1 LSRRRATPPKP
12 DRPAWLLTY
21 TDLVTLLFT
30 FFVFLTAGSVIDEKA
45 KVAAINSVSASFSS
59 STTPLPGKI
68 PPRTQPDETTEDG
81 SAPARIPQDPPPA
94 KDYQNDLS
102 PLRNL
107 LFDAVGDSLD
117 FQENKHVQ
125 ILSMGADVLFTPG
138 SSEIAPQGAN
148 LLDRLL
154 PYLRRL
160 EYPLLVAGH
169 AATRREEEGKNYV
182 VDLENQGMDSTWRLS
197 FQRALTVYLYL
208 SNHGL
213 EPGRLSMEAFG
224 SLHPRFSENTPE
236 GRRKNRRVDLVIDKR
251 NQEWLKKLEGLKD
264 REEVRREM
272 YYRGFKFDF
281 SLPKT
286 APGAP

>member
-1 LSRRRATPPKP
+1 LSRRRATSPR
-12 DRPAWLLTY
+12 RPAWLLTY

-59 STTPLPGKI
+59 DKAPLPGKI
-68 PPRTQPDETTEDG
+68 PPRAQPDETAEEG
-81 SAPARIPQDPPPA
+81 SAPHRIPQDPPPA
-94 KDYQNDLS
+94 KDYQHDLS

-107 LFDAVGDSLD
+107 LFDAIGDNLD

-125 ILSMGADVLFTPG
+125 ILSMGADVLFTPA
-138 SSEIAPQGAN
+138 SSEISPQGAD

-182 VDLENQGMDSTWRLS
+182 VDLENQGMDSTWSLS
-197 FQRALTVYLYL
+197 FRRALAVYLYL
-208 SNHGL
+208 SGHGL
-213 EPGRLSMEAFG
+213 KPGGLSMEAFG

-236 GRRKNRRVDLVIDKR
+236 GRRKNRRVDLVLDKR
-251 NQEWLKKLEGLKD
+251 NQEWPKKLEGLKD
-264 REEVRREM
+264 REEVRQEM
-272 YYRGFKFDF
+272 YYKGFRFDF
-281 SLPKT
+281 PLPKT
-286 APGAP
+286 SPGAP

>member
-1 LSRRRATPPKP
+1 LSKRRPVPP
-12 DRPAWLLTY
+12 RPAWLLTY

-45 KVAAINSVSASFSS
+45 KVAAINSVSSSFSS
-59 STTPLPGKI
+59 RKTSLPEMTPPKV
-68 PPRTQPDETTEDG
+68 QPDATTGEG

-102 PLRNL
+102 PLRDL
-107 LFDAVGDSLD
+107 LFDAIGDNLD

-125 ILSMGADVLFTPG
+125 ILSMGADVLFTSG
-138 SSEIAPQGAN
+138 SSEIAQQGAD

-154 PYLRRL
+154 PYLQRL

-169 AATRREEEGKNYV
+169 AATRREEEGKGYV
-182 VDLENQGMDSTWRLS
+182 VDLENQGMDSTWPLS
-197 FQRALTVYLYL
+197 FQRALAVYLYL
-208 SNHGL
+208 SGHGL
-213 EPGRLSMEAFG
+213 DSGRLSMEAFG

-236 GRRKNRRVDLVIDKR
+236 GRRKNRRVDLVLDKR
-251 NQEWLKKLEGLKD
+251 NREWLQKLEELKD
-264 REEVRREM
+264 KEEVQKEM

-281 SLPKT
+281 ALPKT
-286 APGAP
+286 TPGAP